1 MRQEE
6 EVGDESRLKDD
17 GDVRGVEQ
25 FNVVLWWLSSSHVL
39 VLDVDWYLESLERL
53 RNGVNKK
60 GFTWKK
66 ITTRKMKIVARMW
79 LILGRPALWNAF

>member
-1 MRQEE
+1 LRQEE

-17 GDVRGVEQ
+17 GNVRGVEQ

-53 RNGVNKK
+53 RKWFIK
-60 GFTWKK
+60 SFTWKK